1 MNVSLKSIC
10 GASLLIVFMS
20 GCSNSSKEIPALYV
34 SPLQYSQYDCD
45 QVRTEMARIGT
56 RVSQMTG
63 KLDKNAE
70 TDNVVTG
77 VGVVLFW
84 PALFFLGGT
93 KEEEAE
99 YSRLKGE
106 YQALEQVG
114 VEKKCNFQKTE
125 PDKASGDTKSPNTK
139 AEDKPKGA

>member
-1 MNVSLKSIC
+1 
-10 GASLLIVFMS
+10 
-20 GCSNSSKEIPALYV
+20 
-34 SPLQYSQYDCD
+34 
-45 QVRTEMARIGT
+45 MARIST
-56 RVSQMTG
+56 KVNQMTG

-99 YSRLKGE
+99 FARLKGE
-106 YQALEQVG
+106 YQALEQVA
-114 VEKKCNFQKTE
+114 VEKKCNFSKTE
-125 PDKASGDTKSPNTK
+125 PTEVKNDGADINKKSD
-139 AEDKPKGA
+139 EKPKGA